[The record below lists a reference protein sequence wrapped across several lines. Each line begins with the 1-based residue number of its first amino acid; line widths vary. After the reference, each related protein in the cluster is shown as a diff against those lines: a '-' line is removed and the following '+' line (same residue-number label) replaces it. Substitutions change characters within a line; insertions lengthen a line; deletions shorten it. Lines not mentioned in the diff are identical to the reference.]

1 MRLGKDGSSPGADRL
16 PRLAPGCN
24 PASLTLTP
32 SEGYLLSRIDGMTP
46 VSLLRQM
53 GALPPADVDR
63 CIARWEKEGVI
74 VFAGR
79 GSDMARPAPPPP
91 PPAVAKAPKPAKAP
105 SADIDPSLDLSVE
118 MQERVLEFESRLA
131 LPYHELLGVARD
143 ADVRAIKSA
152 YFGLSKQFHPDRY
165 FRRNLGPYALRVEN
179 IFKKVLEAYE
189 LLSDPATRAE
199 VQSQPAPAPAP
210 PAAPAAAA
218 AAAGSDAAGAQAAS
232 DAAAAARRL
241 RQRLHSLGRNNKV
254 LGERK
259 RKAKTFF
266 ESGMAAFKKE
276 RWLEAAGS
284 IRLALAFDP
293 DNEVF
298 KSEFAAVQR
307 KAHEERARV
316 LLKEADGCY
325 ELGDY
330 KEALRAY
337 EDALHYRPF
346 DAELAFKTARL
357 SWKLGG
363 DLRKA
368 KEYAMAACELAPE
381 HAAYHRVL
389 GQIYKAAGLAAN
401 AKRELQHALR
411 LDSSD
416 AEAKQELKSL

>member
-1 MRLGKDGSSPGADRL
+1 MRLGKDGQAPGADRL
-16 PRLAPGCN
+16 PRLAPGCD
-24 PASLTLTP
+24 PASLSLTP
-32 SEGYLLSRIDGMTP
+32 SEGYLLSRIDGVTP
-46 VSLLRQM
+46 LSLLRQM
-53 GALPPADVDR
+53 GALAPADVDR

-74 VFAGR
+74 VYAGR
-79 GSDMARPAPPPP
+79 TSAIAAPQPP
-91 PPAVAKAPKPAKAP
+91 PPAKAAKPEAAKKAS

-118 MQERVLEFESRLA
+118 MQERVIEFEGRLR
-131 LPYHELLGVARD
+131 LPYHEILGVPRD
-143 ADVRAIKSA
+143 ADVRAIKMA

-165 FRRNLGPYALRVEN
+165 FRRNLGPYALRVET

-199 VQSQPAPAPAP
+199 VQNQPPAASVPP
-210 PAAPAAAA
+210 PAAPAAGAAPGTDAAGVAA
-218 AAAGSDAAGAQAAS
+218 AAAAA
-232 DAAAAARRL
+232 DAARRL
-241 RQRLHSLGRNNKV
+241 RQRLHSLGRNNKAF
-254 LGERK
+254 GERK
-259 RKAKTFF
+259 RKAKSFF

-284 IRLALAFDP
+284 VRLALAFDP
-293 DNEVF
+293 ENELF
-298 KSEFAAVQR
+298 KSEFADVQR
-307 KAHEERARV
+307 RAHEERARV

-325 ELGDY
+325 DLGDY

-357 SWKLGG
+357 SWKLGA

-368 KEYAMAACELAPE
+368 KEYAMAACELAPDN
-381 HAAYHRVL
+381 AAYHRVL

>member
-1 MRLGKDGSSPGADRL
+1 
-16 PRLAPGCN
+16 
-24 PASLTLTP
+24 
-32 SEGYLLSRIDGMTP
+32 LLSRIDGVTP
-46 VSLLRQM
+46 LSLLRQM

-74 VFAGR
+74 VYAGR
-79 GSDMARPAPPPP
+79 TSAIAPPKPP
-91 PPAVAKAPKPAKAP
+91 PPAAPRAQVAKPAAASKAP

-118 MQERVLEFESRLA
+118 MQERVIEFEGMLG
-131 LPYHELLGVARD
+131 LPYHEILGVPRD
-143 ADVRAIKSA
+143 ADVRAIKMA

-165 FRRNLGPYALRVEN
+165 FRRNLGPYALRVEK

-199 VQSQPAPAPAP
+199 VQNQPAAPSAPP
-210 PAAPAAAA
+210 PAAASAPAASGTSGPDAAGVAAAA
-218 AAAGSDAAGAQAAS
+218 AAAD
-232 DAAAAARRL
+232 AARRL
-241 RQRLHSLGRNNKV
+241 RQRLNSLGKNNKAFS
-254 LGERK
+254 ERK

-266 ESGMAAFKKE
+266 EAGMAAFKKE

-284 IRLALAFDP
+284 VRLALAFDP
-293 DNEVF
+293 DNELY
-298 KSEFAAVQR
+298 KSEFADVQR

-357 SWKLGG
+357 SWKLGA

-368 KEYAMAACELAPE
+368 KEYAMAACELVPDNAT
-381 HAAYHRVL
+381 YHRVL

-411 LDSSD
+411 LDPSD

>member
-1 MRLGKDGSSPGADRL
+1 MRLGKDGSSAGADRL

-32 SEGYLLSRIDGMTP
+32 SEGYLLSRIDGLTT
-46 VSLLRQM
+46 VALLRQM

-63 CIARWEKEGVI
+63 CIERWEKEGVI

-79 GSDMARPAPPPP
+79 GAEMSRPEPPPRA
-91 PPAVAKAPKPAKAP
+91 PAAKPQKAP
-105 SADIDPSLDLSVE
+105 SAGIDPSLDLSVE
-118 MQERVLEFESRLA
+118 MQERVIEFEAKLA
-131 LPYHELLGVARD
+131 LPYHEILGVPRD
-143 ADVRAIKSA
+143 ADVRAIKQA

-199 VQSQPAPAPAP
+199 VQSQPPAPAP
-210 PAAPAAAA
+210 PPAAAA
-218 AAAGSDAAGAQAAS
+218 ASAPGAAPEPGAAS
-232 DAAAAARRL
+232 ASAAEAAAAARKL
-241 RQRLHSLGRNNKV
+241 RARLHSLGKNSRI
-254 LGERK
+254 LDERK
-259 RKAKTFF
+259 RKAKSFF

-276 RWLEAAGS
+276 RWLEAAGAV
-284 IRLALAFDP
+284 RLAIAFDP

-298 KSEFAAVQR
+298 KSEFAGVQR

-330 KEALRAY
+330 KESLRAY
-337 EDALHYRPF
+337 EEALHYRPF
-346 DAELAFKTARL
+346 DAELAYKTARL
-357 SWKLGG
+357 SWKLGA

-381 HAAYHRVL
+381 NAGYHRVL

-401 AKRELQHALR
+401 AKRELQAALR
-411 LDSSD
+411 LDPSD

>member
-1 MRLGKDGSSPGADRL
+1 MRLGKDGPAPGADRL
-16 PRLAPGCN
+16 PRLAPGCD
-24 PASLTLTP
+24 PASLSLTP
-32 SEGYLLSRIDGMTP
+32 SEGYLLSRIDGLTP
-46 VSLLRQM
+46 LSLLRQM
-53 GALPPADVDR
+53 GALPPADVDK

-74 VFAGR
+74 VYAGR
-79 GSDMARPAPPPP
+79 TSAIAPPEPP
-91 PPAVAKAPKPAKAP
+91 PRAQATKPAAPKRAP
-105 SADIDPSLDLSVE
+105 SADIDASLDLSVE
-118 MQERVLEFESRLA
+118 MQERVIEFESRLG
-131 LPYHELLGVARD
+131 LPYHEILGVPRD
-143 ADVRAIKSA
+143 ADVRAIKMA

-199 VQSQPAPAPAP
+199 VQSQPP
-210 PAAPAAAA
+210 PPSVPPPGAAGAGAVPGADAAGVAAAA
-218 AAAGSDAAGAQAAS
+218 AAAD
-232 DAAAAARRL
+232 AARRL
-241 RQRLHSLGRNNKV
+241 RQRLHSLGRNNKAF
-254 LGERK
+254 GERR

-284 IRLALAFDP
+284 VRLALAFDP
-293 DNEVF
+293 ENELF
-298 KSEFAAVQR
+298 KSEFADVQR

-357 SWKLGG
+357 SWKLGA

-368 KEYAMAACELAPE
+368 KEYAMAACELAPDN
-381 HAAYHRVL
+381 AAYHRVL

>member
-1 MRLGKDGSSPGADRL
+1 MRLGKDGPNAGADRL
-16 PRLAPGCN
+16 PRLAPGCD
-24 PASLTLTP
+24 PASLSLTP
-32 SEGYLLSRIDGMTP
+32 SEGYLLSRIDGLT
-46 VSLLRQM
+46 SIALLRQM

-74 VFAGR
+74 VFGGR
-79 GSDMARPAPPPP
+79 SSEMARPAPPPP
-91 PPAVAKAPKPAKAP
+91 KPAAAKPAKPP
-105 SADIDPSLDLSVE
+105 SEGIDPSLDLSVE
-118 MQERVLEFESRLA
+118 MQERVIEFETKLA
-131 LPYHELLGVARD
+131 LPYHELLGVPRD
-143 ADVRAIKSA
+143 ADVKTIKSA

-165 FRRNLGPYALRVEN
+165 FRRNLGPYAIRVEN

-199 VQSQPAPAPAP
+199 VQNQQAAPPTPPP
-210 PAAPAAAA
+210 PAASQA
-218 AAAGSDAAGAQAAS
+218 AAAGSPADAASAKAAA
-232 DAAAAARRL
+232 DAAAASRKL
-241 RQRLHSLGRNNKV
+241 RELRHSLGKNRGV
-254 LGERK
+254 LDERK

-266 ESGMAAFKKE
+266 EAGMAAFKKE

-284 IRLALAFDP
+284 VRLALAFDP

-298 KSEFAAVQR
+298 KSEFADVQR

-337 EDALHYRPF
+337 EEALHYRPF
-346 DAELAFKTARL
+346 DAELAYKTARL
-357 SWKLGG
+357 SWKLGA

-368 KEYAMAACELAPE
+368 KEYAMAACELVPDNGT
-381 HAAYHRVL
+381 YHRVL